1 ICDVGCEELVLYKL
15 WFGGSMDCDGGQQVC
30 TRVGWVAGSYEYK
43 RQVFAVGL
51 KYLTKRK
58 NK

>member
-1 ICDVGCEELVLYKL
+1 MYKL

>member
-1 ICDVGCEELVLYKL
+1 I
-15 WFGGSMDCDGGQQVC
+15 
-30 TRVGWVAGSYEYK
+30 AGYT
-43 RQVFAVGL
+43 VFAVGL